1 MAEEIKKKREKLRQ
15 IGRIIVR
22 KEKPD
27 NTIVKPMVYKGMP
40 NEVSLSSTSWLKI
53 SCGLVKMNR
62 CRTRLKKDKVCY
74 YSIIARLQVE
84 TVKTKLSLDSCKKAE
99 RAKNIPW
106 I

>member
-40 NEVSLSSTSWLKI
+40 NEVSLSSTS
-53 SCGLVKMNR
+53 
-62 CRTRLKKDKVCY
+62 
-74 YSIIARLQVE
+74 
-84 TVKTKLSLDSCKKAE
+84 
-99 RAKNIPW
+99 
-106 I
+106 